1 MVQVHKLLQLAA
13 LNYLFLYG
21 QGNLTL
27 RMDSLR
33 VNKEQAM
40 GLERWLGGSVAQW
53 LGGSVARWLKG
64 LPYEHR
70 DLSVSPRA

>member
-1 MVQVHKLLQLAA
+1 MVQVHKLLQLAI

-53 LGGSVARWLKG
+53 LKG